1 MESIVVEVPVEE
13 EKDSSLEEFMPLHDL
28 STVESSIDTEKEAQ
42 TQIEL
47 SPIEETKEITEE
59 LPLFDNET
67 YDPEFEPKDAERI
80 VLPKRTETVLKP
92 VESQPVNKPEP
103 QTIEEPVL
111 EEKPVEE
118 KASFVIQES
127 KKEATIEENPAV
139 EEPVLENAP
148 INTEEIS
155 FDKNSELVP
164 NPYFRSKKMLPK
176 KKSILLYSS
185 AVLIFLCLIVSIF
198 VVIYVYK

>member
-1 MESIVVEVPVEE
+1 MESTVVEVPVEE
-13 EKDSSLEEFMPLHDL
+13 EEEPSLEEFMPLYDL
-28 STVESSIDTEKEAQ
+28 STVEPSIDTEEETP

-67 YDPEFEPKDAERI
+67 YDPEFEPKEAERI
-80 VLPKRTETVLKP
+80 VVPKRTETILKP
-92 VESQPVNKPEP
+92 VEPQPVNKPEP
-103 QTIEEPVL
+103 QIV
-111 EEKPVEE
+111 EEKTVEE

-127 KKEATIEENPAV
+127 KEEATIEEKPVV
-139 EEPVLENAP
+139 EDPTLENASM
-148 INTEEIS
+148 NTEQIS
-155 FDKNSELVP
+155 FDKNPELVP
-164 NPYFRSKKMLPK
+164 NPYFRSKKMLSK